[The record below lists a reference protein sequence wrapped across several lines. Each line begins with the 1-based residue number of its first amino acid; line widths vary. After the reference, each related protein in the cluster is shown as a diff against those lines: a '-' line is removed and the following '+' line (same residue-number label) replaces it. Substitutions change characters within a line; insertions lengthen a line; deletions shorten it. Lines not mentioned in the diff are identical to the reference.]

1 MKLGRDN
8 DTVEKVKHKPKFP
21 TAPLK
26 CEVWVL
32 NDDYTP
38 QDYVVFALTTA
49 FNKTESEAME
59 IMLEANSSDD
69 GALVG
74 VYWKDIAYTRLREV
88 KRLNEENGQALQF
101 KIVEHAR

>member
-21 TAPLK
+21 IAPLK

-32 NDDYTP
+32 NDDETP
-38 QDYVVFALTTA
+38 TDYVVFALTIA

-59 IMLEANSSDD
+59 IMLEANSSD

-88 KRLNEENGQALQF
+88 KRLNEENGQTLQF